1 FSIEGRK
8 KLHGTIMQFYHYK
21 IFEIKKNT
29 IMLDF
34 TDLALFLCAIFKKE
48 FYFCSYF
55 IMIKLHYCSV
65 KLFSS
70 FNGEMTSGDFSSSS
84 QHADQ
89 CVSDTSKCFG
99 TYP

>member
-1 FSIEGRK
+1 ICKIQHYSILLYLE
-8 KLHGTIMQFYHYK
+8 
-21 IFEIKKNT
+21 
-29 IMLDF
+29 
-34 TDLALFLCAIFKKE
+34 
-48 FYFCSYF
+48 YF

-99 TYP
+99 TYPLHTFITYGHLAAKGHPLCILLASGGKPLIGINGSS